1 MIYALLAFFGVCL
14 GSFVNALVWRT
25 HQRVFGKGK
34 DRDLS
39 VLNGR
44 SMCPH
49 CRHELAAADLVPLFS
64 WLWLRGKCRYCKK
77 PIAWQYPLVELSLGL
92 VFVVSYIFWSQ
103 PLHGGQTV
111 LFATWLAASVGLMA
125 LLVYDLKWMLLPNSI
140 LYPTFLVV
148 FAGQL
153 AHLIGYQVDKP
164 QAALNWALSVTVAA
178 GIFWFLFMLSRGQW
192 IGFGDVR
199 LGLISGT
206 LLQTPAKSFLMIFL
220 ASLLGM
226 AVIIP
231 LIAFGKRRL
240 SAKIPY
246 GPFLIAATFI
256 CLLFGNGIID
266 WYKKLA
272 GF

>member
-1 MIYALLAFFGVCL
+1 MLILILAIFGLFF

-25 HQRVFGKGK
+25 HGMGLKGANK
-34 DRDLS
+34 TPS
-39 VLNGR
+39 INQGR
-44 SMCPH
+44 SICPH
-49 CRHELAAADLVPLFS
+49 CRHELAAKDLVPIFS

-77 PIAWQYPLVELSLGL
+77 PIAWQYPVVEASQSI
-92 VFVVSYIFWSQ
+92 VFVLSYIFWPQ
-103 PLHGGQTV
+103 PLHDGQIV
-111 LFATWLAASVGLMA
+111 LLAAWLAASVGLMA

-140 LYPTFLVV
+140 LYPTFFIVL
-148 FAGQL
+148 AGQL
-153 AHLIGYQVDKP
+153 AYLIGYQVDKP
-164 QAALNWALSVTVAA
+164 QAALNWAFSVAVAA
-178 GIFWFLFMLSRGQW
+178 GIFWFLFMFSRGEW

-220 ASLLGM
+220 GSLMGM

-231 LIAFGKRRL
+231 LIAAGKRRL
-240 SAKIPY
+240 SSKIPY

-256 CLLFGNGIID
+256 CLLFGDGIVD
-266 WYKKLA
+266 WYKKLV